1 MHQDSV
7 RQYLEEIVET
17 MSEGLFIVGPDG
29 RISLVNESMER
40 LTGYTR
46 DELIGKP
53 CTALNCDVCK
63 LTMRKGRDH
72 WCKLF
77 DKGGRSGKRCRIV
90 RKDGSTVEVIK
101 NATVL
106 KENDE
111 ILASVETLTDI
122 SGILERDRRI
132 EELTRLFGTGFHGMV
147 GESAPMCRLYAI
159 LERAA
164 RSDAPV
170 IIYGESGTGKEL
182 AAHAIHALGP
192 RADKPFVQFNCAA
205 LNESLLES
213 ELFGHVKGAFTG
225 AIRHRQ
231 GRFEAAHGGDI
242 FLDEIG
248 DVPLN
253 TQVKL
258 LRVLENKQIERV
270 GDHRPVDVDVRII
283 TATNRDLAD
292 LVRRGRYRED
302 FFYRINVI
310 PIKIPP
316 LRERAEDIPLLTE
329 SFLADMTR
337 RMDRKP
343 CGVEPEAMRLLTR
356 HSWPGNVRE
365 LKSALEYACV
375 ITEHGPIAPEHL
387 PPAVLDGGDECAP
400 VALDSPVETDA
411 DGTGGNG
418 YRTARHREEAAAASD
433 FSRARPAD
441 TESQPEQHLGTA
453 NEGSPLPK
461 EPRAALISALRL
473 AGGNK
478 SEAARILG
486 VNRNTVANRMRK
498 YGVDMETVVRS

>member
-1 MHQDSV
+1 MNQDSV
-7 RQYLEEIVET
+7 RQYLEDIVET

-29 RISLVNESMER
+29 RISMVNESMER

-46 DELIGKP
+46 EELVGRP
-53 CTALNCDVCK
+53 CTALNCDVCR
-63 LTMRKGRDH
+63 LSIREGRDH
-72 WCKLF
+72 WCRLF
-77 DKGGRSGKRCRIV
+77 DEEKQSRKRCRIV
-90 RKDGSTVEVIK
+90 RKDGSTVEVVK
-101 NATVL
+101 NARLLRTDDGEV
-106 KENDE
+106 
-111 ILASVETLTDI
+111 LASVETLTDV

-132 EELTRLFGTGFHGMV
+132 EELTRLFETGFHGMV
-147 GESAPMCRLYAI
+147 GDSAPMRRLYAI

-182 AAHAIHALGP
+182 AAHAIHDLGP

-270 GDHRPVDVDVRII
+270 GDHRPVDVDVRIV
-283 TATNRDLAD
+283 TATNRDLGS
-292 LVRRGRYRED
+292 LVRQGRFRED

-310 PIKIPP
+310 PIRVPP
-316 LRERAEDIPLLTE
+316 LRERAADIPLLTE
-329 SFLADMTR
+329 AFLADMTR
-337 RMDRKP
+337 RMGHKP
-343 CGVEPEAMRLLTR
+343 CGIEPEAMRLLMR

-375 ITEHGPIAPEHL
+375 ITEHGPISPEHL
-387 PPAVLDGGDECAP
+387 PPTVLGMDDGCGPGTLGTDMP
-400 VALDSPVETDA
+400 PTDA
-411 DGTGGNG
+411 APTAEAYGDGAEGLKKEKDEIQGKENIPET
-418 YRTARHREEAAAASD
+418 EAMAS
-433 FSRARPAD
+433 SD
-441 TESQPEQHLGTA
+441 TTK
-453 NEGSPLPK
+453 LPK
-461 EPRAALISALRL
+461 EPRAALITALRL

-486 VNRNTVANRMRK
+486 VNRNTVGNRMRK
-498 YGVDMETVVRS
+498 YGVDMETVIRS